1 MTKTRTIFGFLSV
14 LCLVIPA
21 VFLLSACGETHEA
34 GEEWSYDD
42 TEHWH
47 NCVVDECDEQFDV
60 GTHVFGDWEVVTPA
74 GCETAGVEQRTC
86 VCGKTETRPISAT
99 GHTYT
104 TGQWAEKT
112 PATCEDPQIEFIK
125 CDNCDAKITRIGDP
139 ALGHDW
145 NDGVV
150 TTEADCIHDG
160 VRTFTCTRDGCG
172 ATKTETIKATGEH
185 VWGEWVVDEEATCT
199 EIGHKH
205 QDCTTPGCDAVNNE
219 NINALSHLWNE
230 GVVTTQPDCV
240 HEGVKTFTC
249 TRDGCGAI
257 KTEPIDAT
265 GEHVYGEWI
274 QDTPATC
281 TTTGTQHRVC
291 ATEGCGHVENG
302 TITELGHLWNEG
314 VVTTEPTCTDK
325 GVKTFTCTRS
335 GCEEIK
341 TEPIDVNPDNHNFV
355 GHVCEYCGA
364 YDDEVVATITVGEDT
379 TIYTDLASAFAA
391 ATNGQTIVMQN
402 DASLTAEIVLDYGDA
417 DFVTI
422 TLDLNGN
429 AIVSTDSLFDIYN
442 MKLILTN
449 GTMTADK
456 WGVWAQEK
464 AVIEVQADA
473 SIVIT
478 EKADESRAA
487 VVVISGATAE
497 IYGKLSTVNGYTLSG
512 RGNPGEGDVVI
523 NVYEGAV
530 ITSTNANAIYM
541 PNTNTLTITGGT
553 ITGKSAVYIKSGTT
567 TISGGTFTATGAK
580 VDYQYYGNGGISTGD
595 AIVIDAC
602 GYPGGNPTASITGGE
617 FNVTDESAH
626 GIAYYMYNGNG
637 SVEDVEVAEGYTDIY
652 YTEAVPAS
660 TENEETTAGGDAT
673 EEGGEAEAEVTE

>member
-34 GEEWSYDD
+34 GEAWSYSD

-47 NCVVDECDEQFDV
+47 NCVVDGCDEQFDL
-60 GTHVFGDWEVVTPA
+60 GAHVYGDWEVATPA

-104 TGQWAEKT
+104 GQWAEKT
-112 PATCEDPQIEFIK
+112 PATCEDPQTEFMK
-125 CDNCDAKITRIGDP
+125 CDNCDVEITRIGDP

-145 NDGVV
+145 ND
-150 TTEADCIHDG
+150 
-160 VRTFTCTRDGCG
+160 
-172 ATKTETIKATGEH
+172 
-185 VWGEWVVDEEATCT
+185 
-199 EIGHKH
+199 
-205 QDCTTPGCDAVNNE
+205 
-219 NINALSHLWNE
+219 

-314 VVTTEPTCTDK
+314 VVTTQPTCTDK

-355 GHVCEYCGA
+355 EHVCEYCGA

-391 ATNGQTIVMQN
+391 ATDGQTIVMQN
-402 DASLTAEIVLDYGDA
+402 DASLTTEIVLDYHEA

-449 GTMTADK
+449 GTMTADN
-456 WGVWAQEK
+456 WGVWAQND
-464 AVIEVQADA
+464 AVIEVKADA
-473 SIVIT
+473 SISVT
-478 EKADESRAA
+478 EKADDSKPA

-497 IYGKLSTVNGYTLSG
+497 IYGKLSTVNGDTLSG
-512 RGNPGEGDVVI
+512 RGNSGEGDVVI
-523 NVYEGAV
+523 NVYEGAE

-553 ITGKSAVYIKSGTT
+553 ITGKSAVYSKSGTT
-567 TISGGTFTATGAK
+567 TISGGSFTSTGAK
-580 VDYQYYGNGGISTGD
+580 VDYQYYGDGGISTGD

-637 SVEDVEVAEGYTDIY
+637 SAEDVEVSEAYTDIY
-652 YTEAVPAS
+652 YSEAVPAS
-660 TENEETTAGGDAT
+660 TE
-673 EEGGEAEAEVTE
+673 EVTE

>member
-34 GEEWSYDD
+34 GEAWSYND

-47 NCVVDECDEQFDV
+47 NCVVDGCDEQFDL

-74 GCETAGVEQRTC
+74 GCETEGVEQRTC

-99 GHTYT
+99 GHTY

-199 EIGHKH
+199 EIGHRH

-219 NINALSHLWNE
+219 NINALSHLWDE

-302 TITELGHLWNEG
+302 TIAELGHLWNEG

-355 GHVCEYCGA
+355 DHVCEYCGA

-391 ATNGQTIVMQN
+391 ATNGQTIVMQK
-402 DASLTAEIVLDYGDA
+402 DTAISAYIDVNTP
-417 DFVTI
+417 V
-422 TLDLNGN
+422 TLDLGGNTLSASSNNGLLD
-429 AIVSTDSLFDIYN
+429 VYSE
-442 MKLILTN
+442 LTIKN
-449 GTMTADK
+449 GTVQSDHR
-456 WGVWAQEK
+456 WAVYVENG
-464 AVIEVQADA
+464 AEFTLEADA
-473 SIVIT
+473 TLISNAT
-478 EKADESRAA
+478 REDFPSENAGYTTLT
-487 VVVISGATAE
+487 VVGGTAH
-497 IYGKLSTVNGYTLSG
+497 IYGTVTCVNTSAVAGNGSG
-512 RGNPGEGDVVI
+512 GNTANI
-523 NVYEGAV
+523 YVYAGAV
-530 ITSTNANAIYM
+530 ITSENEIALYM
-541 PNTNTLTITGGT
+541 PSAGTLTISGGT
-553 ITGKSAVYIKSGTT
+553 ITGKTAVYIKSGTT
-567 TISGGTFTATGAK
+567 TISGGEFNSTSSEK
-580 VDYQYYGNGGISTGD
+580 NDYNYWGSGGNSTGD

-602 GYPGGNPTASITGGE
+602 GYPGGNPKVSITGGE
-617 FNVTDESAH
+617 FNVTAEGAH

-637 SVEDVEVAEGYTDIY
+637 SEEDVEVAEGYADDY
-652 YTEAVPAS
+652 YTEVVPAS
-660 TENEETTAGGDAT
+660 TE
-673 EEGGEAEAEVTE
+673 EVTE

>member
-34 GEEWSYDD
+34 GEAWCYND

-74 GCETAGVEQRTC
+74 GCVTEGVEQRTC

-219 NINALSHLWNE
+219 NINALSHLWDE

-341 TEPIDVNPDNHNFV
+341 TEPIDVNPDNHKFV
-355 GHVCEYCGA
+355 EHVCEYCGA
-364 YDDEVVATITVGEDT
+364 YDDKVVATITVGEDT
-379 TIYTDLASAFAA
+379 TAYTDLASAFAA
-391 ATNGQTIVMQN
+391 ATNEQTIVLEK
-402 DASLTAEIVLDYGDA
+402 DTAIAALIEINTPV
-417 DFVTI
+417 
-422 TLDLNGN
+422 TLDLGGNTLSASGNNGLLDVYSELTVKNGTVQSDHRWAVFVEGGAVFTLNADATLISNALFEDFPEGASFSTLSVIGGTAHIYGTITCVNSFAVAGNGN
-429 AIVSTDSLFDIYN
+429 AGNNANIY
-442 MKLILTN
+442 
-449 GTMTADK
+449 
-456 WGVWAQEK
+456 
-464 AVIEVQADA
+464 
-473 SIVIT
+473 
-478 EKADESRAA
+478 
-487 VVVISGATAE
+487 
-497 IYGKLSTVNGYTLSG
+497 
-512 RGNPGEGDVVI
+512 
-523 NVYEGAV
+523 VYEGAK
-530 ITSTNANAIYM
+530 ISTQHEIALYM
-541 PNTNTLTITGGT
+541 PSAGTLTISGGT
-553 ITGKSAVYIKSGTT
+553 ISGQVAVYIKSGTA
-567 TISGGTFTATGAK
+567 TISGGVFNASGTHA
-580 VDYQYYGNGGISTGD
+580 DYSYNGNGTDPTGD

-602 GYPGGNPTASITGGE
+602 GYPGGNPKVTITGGE
-617 FNVTDESAH
+617 FNVADEAAH
-626 GIAYYMYNGNG
+626 GIAYYMYNSNG
-637 SVEDVEVAEGYTDIY
+637 SEEDVEVAEGYADDY
-652 YTEAVPAS
+652 YTEVVPAA
-660 TENEETTAGGDAT
+660 TEEETTESGGTT
-673 EEGGEAEAEVTE
+673 E